1 MDAAGD
7 AAANLKLSNVDVVR
21 DEGAEVG
28 SATRAWGTRVRHSLA
43 TVVAHKVR
51 YYDGN
56 RVRARLDVGSAGCML
71 NLTARNTRRKGQGAG
86 KDAREGRKSNKNSRE
101 AHDEE
106 VRESWIS

>member
-1 MDAAGD
+1 M
-7 AAANLKLSNVDVVR
+7 R

-28 SATRAWGTRVRHSLA
+28 SATRAWGTTARHSLA

-51 YYDGN
+51 HYDGD
-56 RVRARLDVGSAGCML
+56 RIRARLNVGSTSGL
-71 NLTARNTRRKGQGAG
+71 LDLSARNTRRKGQGPG

-106 VRESWIS
+106 VRESWIG